1 MGLLENYQQQHPE
14 AFRPKEREPDELV
27 EGEYGFIVRFV
38 IHLPG
43 GIIRNAKEASYAL
56 LGAAGVVVLLTL
68 VISFW
73 GSGDG
78 IPPSPPTPFQV
89 EGR

>member
-14 AFRPKEREPDELV
+14 AFRPKEREPELG

-43 GIIRNAKEASYAL
+43 GLIRNAKQASYVL
-56 LGAAGVVVLLTL
+56 LGAAGVILVLTL
-68 VISFW
+68 AIFFMGNSNNVAS
-73 GSGDG
+73 
-78 IPPSPPTPFQV
+78 PPPTPFQV